1 MKNYLPL
8 IVEDDES
15 STSILSEFLQKLPFL
30 QKPVVCKTA
39 FEALGELNQN
49 LFDMVFL
56 DMHLPDLSGE
66 ELLQLFPKR
75 LPTIITTSDPNFAVN
90 CFDCDVADYL
100 MKPFS
105 FLRCV
110 RAVNRALE
118 MNVADN
124 SVADSHSIFLKAG
137 RQLKQFHYKDI
148 DYVEAFGIYSKLIG
162 HQQVTV
168 VNETITSLEQRL
180 PKRSFARVQ
189 KSYIVNVEK
198 IAAYDT
204 KYLQLGTAKIPIGL
218 AYRNSLQG
226 FWSLL
231 DKN

>member
-8 IVEDDES
+8 IVEDDDS
-15 STSILSEFLQKLPFL
+15 STLILMEYLQKLPFL
-30 QKPVVCKTA
+30 QKPIVCKTA
-39 FEALGELNQN
+39 FEALGALKQHH
-49 LFDMVFL
+49 FDMVFL

-66 ELLQLFPKR
+66 ELLQFFPKR
-75 LPTIITTSDPNFAVN
+75 VPTIITTSDPNFAVN
-90 CFDCDVADYL
+90 CFDFDVADYL

-118 MNVADN
+118 MQVSDN
-124 SVADSHSIFLKAG
+124 SVADAHSIFLKVG

-162 HQQVTV
+162 HHQVTV
-168 VNETITSLEQRL
+168 VNETITSLEERL
-180 PKRSFARVQ
+180 PKRNFARVQ

-198 IAAYDT
+198 IATYDT
-204 KYLQLGTAKIPIGL
+204 KYLQLGTTKIPIGL
-218 AYRNSLQG
+218 TYRNSLQG
-226 FWSLL
+226 FWNLL